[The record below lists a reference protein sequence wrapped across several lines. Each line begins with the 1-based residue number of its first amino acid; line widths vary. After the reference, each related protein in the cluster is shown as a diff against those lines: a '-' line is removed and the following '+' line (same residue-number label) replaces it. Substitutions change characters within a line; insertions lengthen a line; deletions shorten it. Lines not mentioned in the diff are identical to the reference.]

1 MKSGTLIS
9 HVILIT
15 LFTVLFSACNGRKE
29 QESGKQESGMGEPGK
44 LHQQQFIKKLET
56 VNPGLKD
63 PSGIVQ
69 LIKLTGAGFIPDLV
83 NDSGMDSYYME
94 DSSRAAINLGVYT
107 VDLVYLLT
115 YDQDE
120 KADLFLEKARLIAER
135 IGAGHLYDHGM
146 YKRYRSAGVPSD
158 TLIKYFSKSA
168 ESLEHEFRE
177 IELLR
182 ISTLFATGEF
192 IEKLHFT
199 TSLLFH
205 ADKED
210 LDHYWTIM
218 ILVFQQEKALDN
230 LILLLEQIRGDEE
243 GERFMAMMKDLKQ
256 LYTELNSS
264 NEMAGINTHNITDN
278 QVFIDLVDHLRRVRN
293 FIIQTE

>member
-1 MKSGTLIS
+1 MKTRIHITHLL
-9 HVILIT
+9 VIT
-15 LFTVLFSACNGRKE
+15 LFLVSFSACKDRKG
-29 QESGKQESGMGEPGK
+29 QDSGKQESGLDESGK

-63 PSGIVQ
+63 PSGIVH
-69 LIKLTGAGFIPDLV
+69 LIEMTGAGFIPDLV

-94 DSSRAAINLGVYT
+94 DSARAAINLGVYT

-115 YDQDE
+115 YEQDE

-135 IGAGHLYDHGM
+135 IGAGHLYDYSM
-146 YKRYRSAGVPSD
+146 YQRYRSAGVPSD
-158 TLIKYFSKSA
+158 TLIKYFSRSA

-177 IELLR
+177 MELLR
-182 ISTLFATGEF
+182 LSTLFATGEF
-192 IEKLHFT
+192 IEKLHLT
-199 TSLLFH
+199 TSLLVN

-210 LDHYWTIM
+210 MDHYWTIM

-256 LYTELNSS
+256 LYAELNSS

-278 QVFIDLVDHLRRVRN
+278 QIFIDLVDHLGRVRDY
-293 FIIQTE
+293 IIQPE